1 MPVGAHFSLPFEET
15 TTRLGQAQYA
25 VKSVLSLFRHGAACY
40 SSIVLLVCLNACGSC
55 PCFTSRSASLTLY
68 KRAKATTESFSRR
81 DSHMIILEWFLPF
94 VRSYAPRHRAWVA
107 ALFWTAVALWIIS
120 FATIGGMGI
129 IDDEGSYIPAAEAI
143 GAFLRGEID
152 LAAMLEKVVRYGWF
166 MPGTPLLFTPI
177 FLGGNPGTFV
187 VRLYAGFLVLA
198 LWIWTQREVNRALG
212 PVYVIFLLAFPTL
225 MLTWQFF
232 AKTALADLPAGL
244 VMTVAFCRLFT
255 ITRTILAGRDLR
267 SFDFAVFELV
277 LVLMVYLRGSTW
289 VLVAAI
295 HLFLAAIALIASNR
309 TMLLAA
315 FTKIGAGFVLF
326 AALLAPW
333 SLLVSSYFGAPVLT
347 TTTTMLS
354 LGVTFGNINKLCFGP
369 CPEGNLWF
377 EAGKFSRE
385 ISRERG
391 ISELAVQRE
400 MARSAIGAFD
410 PRRYLRVVKSNFRRF
425 LMNPNDFN
433 RFFINRRLNGKS
445 YYNRKFALFLR
456 SISSIELYILYYPAL
471 LALLVG
477 NLCVAVRRES
487 DQIMSLMIKMFTLCF
502 LIQPF
507 VHLSH
512 SRYWPTF
519 APLMSLSAAAIF
531 VWAWA
536 KFAKSVSAEK
546 GAIHALSSI
555 HDANPARGRKVLVS
569 LQTLYVALL
578 TISATVIFFA

>member
-1 MPVGAHFSLPFEET
+1 MML
-15 TTRLGQAQYA
+15 
-25 VKSVLSLFRHGAACY
+25 
-40 SSIVLLVCLNACGSC
+40 
-55 PCFTSRSASLTLY
+55 
-68 KRAKATTESFSRR
+68 
-81 DSHMIILEWFLPF
+81 LEWFLPF
-94 VRSYAPRHRAWVA
+94 IRSYSPHQRTWVA
-107 ALFWTAVALWIIS
+107 VLFWAAVAMWIIS
-120 FATIGGMGI
+120 FATIAGMGI

-143 GAFLRGEID
+143 GAFLRGQID
-152 LAAMLEKVVRYGWF
+152 LAAMLEQVVRYGWF
-166 MPGTPLLFTPI
+166 MPGIPLLLTPI
-177 FLGGNPGTFV
+177 FIGGDPGTFV

-198 LWIWTQREVNRALG
+198 LWMWMQREVNRALG
-212 PVYVIFLLAFPTL
+212 PVHVIFLLAFPTL

-244 VMTVAFCRLFT
+244 VMTIAFCRLFT
-255 ITRTILAGRDLR
+255 ITRKLMAGQDLR
-267 SFDFAVFELV
+267 SFEFAMFELV

-289 VLVAAI
+289 VLVGAI

-309 TMLLAA
+309 TMLLAVL
-315 FTKIGAGFVLF
+315 TKIGAGLLLF

-333 SLLVSSYFGAPVLT
+333 SLLASSYFRAPVVT

-369 CPEGNLWF
+369 CPKGNLWF

-385 ISRERG
+385 ISKERG
-391 ISELAVQRE
+391 ISELEVQRE
-400 MARSAIGAFD
+400 MARSAIGTFNL
-410 PRRYLRVVKSNFRRF
+410 RKYLRVVRSNFQSF
-425 LMNPNDFN
+425 LLKPNDFN
-433 RFFINRRLNGKS
+433 RLFIDRRLKS
-445 YYNRKFALFLR
+445 ENSYIKYFAVFLR
-456 SISSIELYILYYPAL
+456 SIALLDLYILYYPAL

-487 DQIMSLMIKMFTLCF
+487 DQITSLMIKMFTLCF

-519 APLMSLSAAAIF
+519 APLMSLSAAAIL

-536 KFAKSVSAEK
+536 TFAKSASAER
-546 GAIHALSSI
+546 GAIHAASGI
-555 HDANPARGRKVLVS
+555 HDNSPARGKKVLVS
-569 LQTLYVALL
+569 LQTLYVALF